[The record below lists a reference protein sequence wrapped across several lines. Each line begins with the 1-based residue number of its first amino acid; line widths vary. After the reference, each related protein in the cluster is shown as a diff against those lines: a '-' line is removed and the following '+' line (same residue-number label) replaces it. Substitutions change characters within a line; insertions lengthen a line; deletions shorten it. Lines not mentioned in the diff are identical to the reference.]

1 MTIRSRF
8 SRTYAALVA
17 AWVVVGSLLLTYP
30 GTTAGAITYG
40 YGSYG
45 RCQYGSCNIG
55 LSSSSTLSLN
65 VTPSG
70 ASTMCTV
77 ASDSVTVTTS
87 ASTGY
92 TLKLNDG
99 DTSSQLTR
107 SGGGTINPIT
117 GSAASPATL
126 TPDSWGYRV
135 DGTAGFGAG
144 PTSAVSNGFT
154 PAQTFAPVPISTAT
168 PDTLTTSS
176 TAVTTGATTSVWYG
190 LCVSTA
196 TGSGSYSDSVVY
208 TATIN

>member
-1 MTIRSRF
+1 MVRRKRF
-8 SRTYAALVA
+8 TRTYGALLA
-17 AWVVVGSLLLTYP
+17 AWALVGSLLLTYP
-30 GTTAGAITYG
+30 GEPAAAITYG

-55 LSSSSTLSLN
+55 LSSSSTLALN
-65 VTPSG
+65 VTPSSG
-70 ASTMCTV
+70 STVCTV
-77 ASDSVTVTTS
+77 ANDSVTVTTS

-107 SGGGTINPIT
+107 SGGGIINPIT
-117 GSAASPATL
+117 GSAASPVVL
-126 TPDSWGYRV
+126 TPNSWGYRV

-144 PTSAVSNGFT
+144 PTSGQSNGAT
-154 PAQTFAPVPISTAT
+154 PTQTFAPVPISTAT

-176 TAVTTGATTSVWYG
+176 TAATTGATTSVWYG